1 MELEEL
7 LEGLVC
13 MKANILMVFL
23 MATEESFGG
32 TKTIMLVTLKMV
44 LQMEM
49 EHIQTYHVKLT
60 SKVFGNKDH

>member
-1 MELEEL
+1 
-7 LEGLVC
+7 
-13 MKANILMVFL
+13 

-49 EHIQTYHVKLT
+49 EHIHTNHVKLT
-60 SKVFGNKDH
+60 SKVYGNKDH